1 MAIFPLKMRL
11 ESRRLFCRFRKT
23 RSILWVHL
31 GSSFVLTK
39 CHTEDG
45 DTGGSPSPRSA
56 HQHWHLCGPWCP
68 KALSRPEVVEPGR
81 GPCFPRTWS
90 CTRPGPSGLCFLHPS
105 PVLGTQPPGPSQEHP
120 ETCPRPGVLAPR
132 GPPTPHRKG
141 APHRPLSSTSVC
153 RSGASAVWT
162 GPCTS
167 VRASP
172 RASSAGRRG
181 RLSLPAGR
189 ATARSPAA
197 PSAST
202 GDADGLGRLGWAG
215 RVGGGRRA
223 SGRTH
228 GNLRQWGLLPSWAGV
243 LPGPRASAV
252 HGRREWAAWRGQGVH
267 PYGAWGCPEWA
278 GCWSQSLRVWARKG
292 FLSRDAQALCPR
304 RGEQEGR

>member
-1 MAIFPLKMRL
+1 MNCIWQMKER
-11 ESRRLFCRFRKT
+11 
-23 RSILWVHL
+23 
-31 GSSFVLTK
+31 
-39 CHTEDG
+39 
-45 DTGGSPSPRSA
+45 
-56 HQHWHLCGPWCP
+56 
-68 KALSRPEVVEPGR
+68 
-81 GPCFPRTWS
+81 
-90 CTRPGPSGLCFLHPS
+90 
-105 PVLGTQPPGPSQEHP
+105 
-120 ETCPRPGVLAPR
+120 TCPRPGVLAPR
-132 GPPTPHRKG
+132 GPPTPQRKG
-141 APHRPLSSTSVC
+141 APHRPLSSTSLC

-292 FLSRDAQALCPR
+292 LLSRDAQALCLR